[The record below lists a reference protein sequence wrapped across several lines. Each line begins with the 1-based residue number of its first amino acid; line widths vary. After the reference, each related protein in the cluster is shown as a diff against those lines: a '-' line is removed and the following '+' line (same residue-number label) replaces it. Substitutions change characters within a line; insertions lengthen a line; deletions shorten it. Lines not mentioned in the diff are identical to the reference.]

1 MSQAAAATGHE
12 PPEGSHPVPASGAR
26 QRPLVVDLDG
36 TLLRTDL
43 LHETAS
49 AYLTR
54 HPWRVAQVV
63 GWLADG
69 KVRLKREL
77 ASRHTLEPASLP
89 YHPEVLD
96 FVAEQRATGRHVV
109 LATASLAS
117 QAEAVADHL
126 GLFDEVLASSGD
138 LNLDATRKRDLLVE
152 RFGAGGYDYVGN
164 HGDDRAVWAGATDA
178 YAVSD
183 DRRLLAS
190 VPNVRQVFAPRHRSR
205 GAALLRAARPHQWVK
220 NLLLF
225 LPLLAAHLV
234 GDPTAVARSVLGFVL
249 FSLTASSVYLF
260 NDIADVASDRHHP
273 KKRGRP
279 FASGDL
285 DLATGWVAWP
295 ALLVTSLVVS
305 ALLLPPLFTAT
316 LVGYLALTLAYT
328 VDLKRRAVVDVVTLA
343 LLYTARIVAGAAATG
358 AALSFWLLTFSL
370 FFFLS
375 LAFIK
380 RVSELTRVRRTEG
393 TTEEGVRGRGYV
405 HQDLELL
412 TSLGV
417 TAGYAA
423 TVVLALYVHDARTA
437 ALYRTPQVLWASVP
451 LILSWISRAWL
462 VAHRGNMDEDPIL
475 YAVRDRVSLVIG
487 ALVLLVFLVA
497 KVAAL

>member
-1 MSQAAAATGHE
+1 MSQAFAAAGHE
-12 PPEGSHPVPASGAR
+12 AR
-26 QRPLVVDLDG
+26 PDARLRPLVVDLDG

-54 HPWRVAQVV
+54 QPWRVVQV
-63 GWLADG
+63 GRWLADG
-69 KVRLKREL
+69 KLRLKREL

-89 YHPEVLD
+89 YHPEVLE
-96 FVAEQRATGRHVV
+96 FVAEERATGRRVV
-109 LATASLAS
+109 LATASLET
-117 QAEAVADHL
+117 QADAVADHL

-138 LNLDATRKRDLLVE
+138 RNLSATSKRDLLVS
-152 RFGAGGYDYVGN
+152 RFGAGGFDYVGN
-164 HGDDRAVWAGATDA
+164 HTDDREVWAAATDA

-190 VPNVRQVFAPRHRSR
+190 VPNVRRVFAPRGRSR
-205 GAALLRAARPHQWVK
+205 ASALLRAMRPHQWVK
-220 NLLLF
+220 NGLLL
-225 LPLLAAHLV
+225 LPLLAGHLV
-234 GDPTAVARSVLGFVL
+234 DRPGAVAQALLGLVL

-273 KKRGRP
+273 TKRSRP

-285 DLATGWVAWP
+285 DLATGWLVWP
-295 ALLVTSLVVS
+295 LLMVTSLGVS

-328 VDLKRRAVVDVVTLA
+328 VDLKRRVVVDVVTLA
-343 LLYTARIVAGAAATG
+343 ILYTARIVAGATATS
-358 AALSFWLLTFSL
+358 AVLSFWLLTFSF

-380 RVSELTRVRRTEG
+380 RVSELTRVRLSADPAQG
-393 TTEEGVRGRGYV
+393 AVRGRGYV
-405 HQDLELL
+405 HEDLEVM

-423 TVVLALYVHDARTA
+423 TVVLALYVNDVRTA
-437 ALYRTPQVLWASVP
+437 ALYRTPEILWISVP
-451 LILSWISRAWL
+451 LILFWISRAWL
-462 VAHRGNMDEDPIL
+462 VAHRGQMNEDPIL
-475 YAVRDRVSLVIG
+475 YAVRDRTSLLVG
-487 ALVLLVFLVA
+487 ALVLAVF
-497 KVAAL
+497 VAATVVAL